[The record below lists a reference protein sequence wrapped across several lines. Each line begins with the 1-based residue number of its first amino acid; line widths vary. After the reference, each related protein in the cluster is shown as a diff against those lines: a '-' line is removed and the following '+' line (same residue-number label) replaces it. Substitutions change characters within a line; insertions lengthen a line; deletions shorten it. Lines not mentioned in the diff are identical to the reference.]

1 MNYWF
6 DLSSKELYSN
16 SERLNSD
23 VCFFISKVFLSLYII
38 CIEFYHKKGAKRY
51 ALPTLLCD
59 NSVKFIQLYRL

>member
-23 VCFFISKVFLSLYII
+23 VCFFISKSSNEVHSGIHPQFLLAS
-38 CIEFYHKKGAKRY
+38 ESF
-51 ALPTLLCD
+51 PM
-59 NSVKFIQLYRL
+59 SQLFS